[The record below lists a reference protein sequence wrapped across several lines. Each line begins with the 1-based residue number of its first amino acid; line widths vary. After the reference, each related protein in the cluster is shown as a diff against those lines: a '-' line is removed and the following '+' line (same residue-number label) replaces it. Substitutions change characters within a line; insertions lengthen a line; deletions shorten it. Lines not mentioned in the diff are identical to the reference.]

1 MTHAR
6 TVLGD
11 VPVDQL
17 GAVDAHE
24 HLMIIGGPATRSD
37 PDLRLDD
44 VEDAIAE
51 AKGFASAGGGTIV
64 DAMPTGCGRDAAGL
78 AQVAQATGLNVIA
91 TAGFH
96 RPRYYDDLHWARR
109 YPTELLAK
117 VVTAEVESG
126 FDRWDLAGPEVER
139 LPYRPGILKAATG
152 YHSVDEIEYRMLTAV
167 AMVHEAS
174 GLPILTHAE
183 HGTHADRQLEILQAE
198 GVEPSSVAISHMD
211 RNPDFGLHR
220 ELIERGAFLI
230 YDGLFRE
237 RYRPVSAVADVLTR
251 IGESGLT
258 GNIMLGG
265 DVGRR
270 SMRRSGGAPGIA
282 ALLLEL
288 APQLVRMGVSESV
301 VQAALVD
308 NPARF
313 LALG

>member
-1 MTHAR
+1 MSRAR
-6 TVLGD
+6 TILGD

-24 HLMIIGGPATRSD
+24 HLMIVGGPATRSD
-37 PDLRLDD
+37 PDLKLDSVD
-44 VEDAIAE
+44 DAIAE
-51 AKGFASAGGGTIV
+51 AESFAAAGGGTIV
-64 DAMPTGCGRDAAGL
+64 DAMPTGCGRDAAAL
-78 AQVAQATGLNVIA
+78 AHVAHATGLHVIA

-109 YPTELLAK
+109 YPTELLAE
-117 VVTAEVESG
+117 VITGEVESG
-126 FDRWDLAGPEVER
+126 FDRWDLAGPKVER

-152 YHSVDEIEYRMLTAV
+152 YHSVDQNEHRMLVAV

-183 HGTHADRQLEILQAE
+183 HGTHADRQLDIFEAE
-198 GVEPSSVAISHMD
+198 GVESSRVAISHMD
-211 RNPDFGLHR
+211 RNPDYGLHR
-220 ELIERGAFLI
+220 DLIERGAFLI

-237 RYRPVSAVADVLTR
+237 RYRPLTDVADVLGR
-251 IGESGLT
+251 IADAGLA

-265 DVGRR
+265 DLGRK
-270 SMRRSGGAPGIA
+270 SMRKSAGAPGVA
-282 ALLLEL
+282 GLLEEF

-301 VQAALVD
+301 VQAALIG

-313 LALG
+313 LSIR